1 MSVKV
6 MSLVWEMDLPTSEKM
21 VLLVIADH
29 ADDQGEN
36 AWPAVATIA
45 RKASLSD
52 RQTQRMIKQLT
63 NLGLISV
70 EKQAGGRR
78 EMRDDRRPNRY
89 TLHLNGVTPTSPGG
103 VVRGDIGDAHGV
115 TPMSPKPSLEPS
127 NRYISVPDRFDEFW
141 NTYPSRKAK
150 GAAVRAWKAAVK
162 KADPEVLISA
172 AAAYARDPKRDP
184 EFTAHASTWLNQE
197 RWLDEVE
204 APKQSGPVTIM
215 DNYAD
220 EPCEH
225 GEPRGPRWC
234 AFCRLEAPTATQTP

>member
-6 MSLVWEMDLPTSEKM
+6 MSLVWELDLPTSEKM

-89 TLHLNGVTPTSPGG
+89 TLHLDGVTSTSPGG
-103 VVRGDIGDAHGV
+103 VVRGDIGDTHGV

-127 NRYISVPDRFDEFW
+127 NSYLSVPDRFDEFW

-150 GAAVRAWKAAVK
+150 GAAVRAWKAALK
-162 KADPEVLISA
+162 KSDADTLIAA
-172 AAAYARDPKRDP
+172 AAAYAADPKRDP

-204 APKQSGPVTIM
+204 PVKQSGPVTIM

-220 EPCEH
+220 EPCQH

-234 AFCRLEAPTATQTP
+234 AFCRSEALRGTEGP

>member
-1 MSVKV
+1 M
-6 MSLVWEMDLPTSEKM
+6 MSLVWELDLPTSEKM

-29 ADDQGEN
+29 ADDEGRN
-36 AWPAVATIA
+36 AWPSVSTIA
-45 RKASLSD
+45 RKASVSE
-52 RQTQRMIKQLT
+52 RQAQRLIKQLT
-63 NLGLISV
+63 KVGLV
-70 EKQAGGRR
+70 EVETQAGGVR

-89 TLHLNGVTPTSPGG
+89 SVLLDGVTSTSPGA
-103 VVRGDIGDAHGV
+103 VVRGDMGDANGV

-127 NRYISVPDRFDEFW
+127 NSYLSVPDRFDEFW
-141 NTYPSRKAK
+141 QTYPSRKAK
-150 GAAVRAWKAAVK
+150 GAAVRAWKAALK
-162 KADPEVLISA
+162 KADADTLIAA

-204 APKQSGPVTIM
+204 APKQSGPVTVM
-215 DNYAD
+215 DHYAE

-234 AFCRLEAPTATQTP
+234 AFCRSEGLTATETP

>member
-1 MSVKV
+1 

-36 AWPAVATIA
+36 AWPSIATIA
-45 RKASLSD
+45 RKASLSE
-52 RQTQRMIKQLT
+52 RQAQRLVKSLT
-63 NLGLISV
+63 KVGLLAV
-70 EKQAGGRR
+70 EEQMGGRR
-78 EMRDDRRPNRY
+78 DMRDDRRPNRY
-89 TLHLNGVTPTSPGG
+89 TVILDGVTPMSPGG
-103 VVRGDIGDAHGV
+103 VVRGDIGDVHGV

-127 NRYISVPDRFDEFW
+127 NSYLSVPDRFDDFW
-141 NTYPSRKAK
+141 NVYPSRKAR
-150 GAAVRAWKAAVK
+150 GAAVRAWKAALK
-162 KADPEVLISA
+162 KADADTIIA
-172 AAAYARDPKRDP
+172 AADSYGRDPKRDP
-184 EFTAHASTWLNQE
+184 AFTAHASTWLNGE

-204 APKQSGPVTIM
+204 APKPSGPVTIM

-234 AFCRLEAPTATQTP
+234 AFCRSEALTGTETP